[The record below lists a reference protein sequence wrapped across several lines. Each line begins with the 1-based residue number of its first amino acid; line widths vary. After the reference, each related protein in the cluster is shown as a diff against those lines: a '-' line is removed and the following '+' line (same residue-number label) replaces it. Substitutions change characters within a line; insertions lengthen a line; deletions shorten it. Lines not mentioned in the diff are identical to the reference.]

1 MVETTAGESQHL
13 VSEIDA
19 ETALDL
25 GTEQFE
31 NATRPGAEIKQRTER
46 AGKQQ
51 GADFRLDR
59 VIGGVKLANAVPL
72 GCVAA
77 EIVLRRL
84 DPRGPHAGEPLAVAR
99 NARVGGGERADQ
111 KLHHGG
117 RRTTITA
124 A

>member
-1 MVETTAGESQHL
+1 MADAGMGEPAAGESQHL
-13 VSEIDA
+13 VAEIDA

-31 NATRPGAEIKQRTER
+31 NATRPGPEIKQGTER

-77 EIVLRRL
+77 EIVLGRL
-84 DPRGPHAGEPLAVAR
+84 DPRGPHAGEPLAGAGKD
-99 NARVGGGERADQ
+99 RVRVVEGG
-111 KLHHGG
+111 
-117 RRTTITA
+117 
-124 A
+124 